1 MRWDARKLLALGFM
15 AAVILPNL
23 IAIALPAESW
33 PYTNAP
39 MFAHRVAP
47 DTPRYIFVL
56 EGQRRDGEVV
66 ELSYYSVGARWS
78 LWRYFLKFV
87 YGAPPS
93 GGEFSVFSDD
103 DRAHMEQR
111 LSAFFSAF
119 VDRYHARSQPPL
131 DRMVLKLARVSGADN
146 RRGEVRRLGTFDLA
160 EKRYR
165 HEWEPA
171 P

>member
-1 MRWDARKLLALGFM
+1 MGRDSRKLLAVGFM
-15 AAVILPNL
+15 AAVLLPNL

-47 DTPRYIFVL
+47 DTPRYALVL
-56 EGQRRDGEVV
+56 EGHRRDGEVV

-93 GGEFSVFSDD
+93 GREFCVFPDD
-103 DRAHMEQR
+103 DRAHLEER
-111 LSAFFSAF
+111 LSVFLNAFA
-119 VDRYHARSQPPL
+119 DRYHARSQPPL
-131 DRMVLKLARVSGADN
+131 DRMVLKLARLSGPDN
-146 RRGEVRRLGTFDLA
+146 RRDGVRRLGTFDVA
-160 EKRYR
+160 EKTYR
-165 HEWEPA
+165 HEWEPV